1 MDPPAVKNA
10 RIIVVDD
17 EPANVRLLERL
28 LEVADFT
35 NVVSTTDSSQVVTLC
50 AEVEPDLIV
59 LDLHMPDPDGFE
71 VMGMLAPWIR
81 GSTRLPVL
89 VATADVTPDTKRRA
103 LSAGARDFL
112 TKPLDP
118 SEVVV
123 RIENLLDAQMTH
135 AELRRQTKALEEAVQ
150 LRTRALTEVELDLV
164 EPLGF
169 AAEYRDEEAHEHTLR
184 VGRAAALLAG
194 ELALPDEVVGMI
206 AHAARLHDVGKIGLS
221 DSILLHSGPYSPEE
235 FELMKSHVAI
245 GAEILG
251 RGHSRLLRLAAEI
264 ARTHHERWDGSGYPE
279 GLSGEEIP
287 TSGRIVA
294 LVDTFDALCHP
305 RPYRWAKS
313 PTEALAEL
321 RSLSGHAFDPAVVS
335 AFEALDHAKLL
346 APAREAEPVG

>member
-1 MDPPAVKNA
+1 MDPPTVKSA
-10 RIIVVDD
+10 RIMVVDD
-17 EPANVRLLERL
+17 EPANVRLVERL
-28 LEVADFT
+28 LAVADFT
-35 NVVSTTDSSQVVTLC
+35 NVVTTTDSSQVVSLC

-103 LSAGARDFL
+103 LAAGARDFL

-123 RIENLLDAQMTH
+123 RIENLLDARMGQI
-135 AELRRQTKALEEAVQ
+135 ELRRVNKALEEDLERRA
-150 LRTRALTEVELDLV
+150 RALAEVEGDLV

-184 VGRAAALLAG
+184 VGRAAALLAA
-194 ELALPDEVVGMI
+194 ELGLSHELTGLI
-206 AHAARLHDVGKIGLS
+206 GRAARLHDVGKIGLS
-221 DSILLHSGPYSPEE
+221 DAILLHPGPYSPDES
-235 FELMKSHVAI
+235 ELMKSHVAI

-251 RGHSRLLRLAAEI
+251 RGQSRLLRMAAEI

-279 GLSGEEIP
+279 GLGGEEIP
-287 TSGRIVA
+287 ISGRIVA
-294 LVDTFDALCHP
+294 VADTFDALHQP
-305 RPYRWAKS
+305 RPYRPAKS
-313 PTEALAEL
+313 LPDALAEV
-321 RSLSGHAFDPAVVS
+321 RSLSGRAFDPAVVS
-335 AFEALDHAKLL
+335 AFEALDHSQLL
-346 APAREAEPVG
+346 APLSEAEPAR

>member
-1 MDPPAVKNA
+1 MDPPALKSA
-10 RIIVVDD
+10 RIMVVDD
-17 EPANVRLLERL
+17 EPANVRLIERL

-35 NVVSTTDSSQVVTLC
+35 NVVSTTDSSQVVSLC

-123 RIENLLDAQMTH
+123 RVENLLDAQLGQ
-135 AELRRQTKALEEAVQ
+135 AELRRANKALEEEV
-150 LRTRALTEVELDLV
+150 RARAHALAETQADMV

-169 AAEYRDEEAHEHTLR
+169 AAQYRDEDTQEHTVR
-184 VGRAAALLAG
+184 VGRTAALLAA
-194 ELALPDEVVGMI
+194 ELALPDEAVDLIGR
-206 AHAARLHDVGKIGLS
+206 AAPLHDVGKVGLS
-221 DSILLHSGPYSPEE
+221 DVILLNPGPYSPEE
-235 FELMKSHVAI
+235 FELMKSHAAI

-251 RGHSRLLRLAAEI
+251 RGRSRLLRMAAEI

-287 TSGRIVA
+287 MSGRIVA
-294 LVDTFDALCHP
+294 LADTFDALCNP
-305 RPYRWAKS
+305 RPYRAAKTL
-313 PTEALAEL
+313 PEALAEVRGL
-321 RSLSGHAFDPAVVS
+321 GGHGFDPAAVS
-335 AFEALDHAKLL
+335 AFEALHHAELL
-346 APAREAEPVG
+346 APVTENGPAG